1 MNRYFL
7 DQTCIVWGK
16 TCSGTGNCWLYDVE
30 SLRYIM
36 NLTAASFVT
45 IGVLFDVGV
54 WYFVKN
60 LKIYDEPEDD
70 DQEMNSLKTQ
80 KADGAAANLF
90 QSNLSIQS
98 HIKNST

>member
-1 MNRYFL
+1 
-7 DQTCIVWGK
+7 
-16 TCSGTGNCWLYDVE
+16 
-30 SLRYIM
+30 M